1 MPARSDKT
9 SRASPSAPTRSK
21 SSAKTPPP
29 VTTSTASRA
38 RGAPK
43 TASPPTR
50 RAAPHEP
57 LPIDATDRASPSK
70 APEAPPP
77 SAAPQTLPS
86 ASLTDHLDRV
96 TMATTARFTGNVSPA
111 AVALAWADWAMHAAT
126 APGHRLNVFKAF
138 TAIDKPTA
146 NRAPKASEPRD
157 ADRRFRDP
165 SWDKPP
171 FSWWRER
178 FLRTQDFVDEMT
190 GEIPGVD
197 PHHRD
202 VVRFMARQ
210 WLDVFSPSNLW
221 CLNPEVLGAIRDTQ
235 GQNLVQGAQRWWSD
249 LRDMAG
255 GNAPGAGPEACKA
268 FRVGHEIAA
277 TPGKVVYRNAYF
289 ELLQYAPAQAQTWR
303 EPVLIVPSWLLKY
316 YILDLEAQHSLVRYL
331 VSQGHSVFMISW
343 HNPGPQDR
351 DRGLDDYLESGL
363 LTALREVR
371 RLTGNVPV
379 HACGYCLGG
388 TLLAIAAA
396 TLARRNG
403 HAEGTNSGNKGTQG
417 DAGDDNA
424 LASVTLLAAQTD
436 FSEPGELG
444 LFIDASQVA
453 YLEAMMWQQGF
464 ISGAQLAGTF
474 QLLNSRDL
482 IGSRLMHDY
491 LLGTPAQT
499 TDFTVW
505 NADTTRIPA
514 RLHSQCLRE
523 LYLNNALATGAL
535 KVGAQPVALSDIR
548 VPMFVV
554 ATERDHISPW
564 RSVYKMHL
572 LCHGDLTF
580 ALVSGGHNVGVVC
593 EPGHARSH
601 HRVAT
606 RVAGSAYRDP
616 DEWFGATP
624 AMQSSWW
631 PAWQAWLLTKGT
643 QATPAAKGGGKTV
656 AAPWPPAQTLG
667 DAPGTYVLER

>member
-1 MPARSDKT
+1 
-9 SRASPSAPTRSK
+9 
-21 SSAKTPPP
+21 
-29 VTTSTASRA
+29 
-38 RGAPK
+38 
-43 TASPPTR
+43 
-50 RAAPHEP
+50 
-57 LPIDATDRASPSK
+57 
-70 APEAPPP
+70 
-77 SAAPQTLPS
+77 
-86 ASLTDHLDRV
+86 
-96 TMATTARFTGNVSPA
+96 MATTARFTGNVSPA

-126 APGHRLNVFKAF
+126 APGHQLNVFKAF
-138 TAIDKPTA
+138 AAIDKPAAAQSTSVSG
-146 NRAPKASEPRD
+146 PPE

-165 SWDKPP
+165 LWDNPP
-171 FSWWRER
+171 FSWWRDR
-178 FLRTQDFVDEMT
+178 FLRTQHFVDEMT
-190 GEIPGVD
+190 GDIPGVD

-210 WLDVFSPSNLW
+210 WLDVFSPSNLG
-221 CLNPEVLGAIRDTQ
+221 CLNPEVLSTLRETQ
-235 GQNLVQGAQRWWSD
+235 GQSLIQGAQRWWSD
-249 LRDMAG
+249 LHDMAAG
-255 GNAPGAGPEACKA
+255 HAPGAGPEACKA

-289 ELLQYAPAQAQTWR
+289 ELLQYAPTQPQTWR
-303 EPVLIVPSWLLKY
+303 EPILIVPSWLLKY

-331 VSQGHSVFMISW
+331 VAQGHSVFMVSW
-343 HNPGPQDR
+343 HNPGPEAR
-351 DRGLDDYLESGL
+351 DRGLEDYLNEGL

-371 RLTGNVPV
+371 RLTHNAPV

-396 TLARRNG
+396 TLARENG
-403 HAEGTNSGNKGTQG
+403 KDKGH
-417 DAGDDNA
+417 NP

-453 YLEAMMWQQGF
+453 YLEAMMWRQGF
-464 ISGAQLAGTF
+464 IGGEQLAGTF

-482 IGSRLMHDY
+482 IWSRLMRDY
-491 LLGTPAQT
+491 LLGKPAQT

-523 LYLNNALATGAL
+523 LYLNNALATGTL
-535 KVGAQPVALSDIR
+535 QVGGQPVALSDIR

-572 LCHGDLTF
+572 LYHGDLTF

-606 RVAGSAYRDP
+606 RAAGTAYRAPED
-616 DEWFGATP
+616 WFAATP

-631 PAWQAWLLTKGT
+631 PAWQAWLLAQGS
-643 QATPAAKGGGKTV
+643 GKSV
-656 AAPWPPAQTLG
+656 AAPWPPARTLA

>member
-1 MPARSDKT
+1 MPA
-9 SRASPSAPTRSK
+9 P
-21 SSAKTPPP
+21 SAKTSPSKSAQSP
-29 VTTSTASRA
+29 TASRA

-43 TASPPTR
+43 TTRPPTR
-50 RAAPHEP
+50 RAKPHGP
-57 LPIDATDRASPSK
+57 TSVAAASPAK
-70 APEAPPP
+70 LEPPAPPEAVSAPPLT
-77 SAAPQTLPS
+77 SF
-86 ASLTDHLDRV
+86 TDHLDRAA
-96 TMATTARFTGNVSPA
+96 MAATARFTGNVSPA

-138 TAIDKPTA
+138 AAIDKPA
-146 NRAPKASEPRD
+146 ASQAASAGGPPD
-157 ADRRFRDP
+157 TDRRFRDP
-165 SWDKPP
+165 LWDNLP

-178 FLRTQDFVDEMT
+178 FLRTQHFVDEMT

-221 CLNPEVLGAIRDTQ
+221 YLNPEVLSAVRETH
-235 GQNLVQGAQRWWSD
+235 GQNLVKGAQRWWSD
-249 LRDMAG
+249 LQDIAAG
-255 GNAPGAGPEACKA
+255 HAPGAGPQACQA

-277 TPGKVVYRNAYF
+277 TPGKVVYRNEYF
-289 ELLQYAPAQAQTWR
+289 ELLQYAPAQPQTSR

-316 YILDLEAQHSLVRYL
+316 YILDLQAQHSLVRYL
-331 VSQGHSVFMISW
+331 VAQGHSVFMVSW
-343 HNPGPQDR
+343 HNPGPEAR
-351 DRGLDDYLESGL
+351 NRGLEDYLDDGL
-363 LTALREVR
+363 LAALREVR
-371 RLTGNVPV
+371 RLTDNAPV

-396 TLARRNG
+396 TLARDKGKGEG
-403 HAEGTNSGNKGTQG
+403 HNP
-417 DAGDDNA
+417 
-424 LASVTLLAAQTD
+424 LASITLLAAQTD

-453 YLEAMMWQQGF
+453 YLEAMMWRQGY
-464 ISGAQLAGTF
+464 IGGEQLAGTF

-482 IGSRLMHDY
+482 IWSRLMSDY
-491 LLGTPAQT
+491 LLGKPAQT

-523 LYLNNALATGAL
+523 LYLNNALATGTL
-535 KVGAQPVALSDIR
+535 KIRGQPVALSDIR
-548 VPMFVV
+548 APMFVV

-572 LCHGDLTF
+572 LNHGDLTF

-593 EPGHARSH
+593 EPGHPHSH

-606 RVAGSAYRDP
+606 RAAGAAYRAPED
-616 DEWFGATP
+616 WFAATP

-631 PAWQAWLLTKGT
+631 PAWHAWLLAQGS
-643 QATPAAKGGGKTV
+643 GKSV
-656 AAPWPPAQTLG
+656 AAPWPPAQALG

>member
-1 MPARSDKT
+1 
-9 SRASPSAPTRSK
+9 
-21 SSAKTPPP
+21 
-29 VTTSTASRA
+29 
-38 RGAPK
+38 
-43 TASPPTR
+43 
-50 RAAPHEP
+50 
-57 LPIDATDRASPSK
+57 
-70 APEAPPP
+70 
-77 SAAPQTLPS
+77 
-86 ASLTDHLDRV
+86 
-96 TMATTARFTGNVSPA
+96 MATTARFTGNVSPA
-111 AVALAWADWAMHAAT
+111 AVALAWADWAMHAAM
-126 APGHRLNVFKAF
+126 APGHQLNVFKAF
-138 TAIDKPTA
+138 AAIDKPTA
-146 NRAPKASEPRD
+146 AQTSTPRPPRET
-157 ADRRFRDP
+157 DRRFRDP

-171 FSWWRER
+171 FSWLRER

-210 WLDVFSPSNLW
+210 WLDVFAPSNQW
-221 CLNPEVLGAIRDTQ
+221 WMNPEVLSAIRETN
-235 GQNLVQGAQRWWSD
+235 GQNLAKGAQRWWSD
-249 LRDMAG
+249 LRDIAA
-255 GNAPGAGPEACKA
+255 GNAPGAGPDACKA

-277 TPGKVVYRNAYF
+277 TPGKVVFRNDVF
-289 ELLQYAPAQAQTWR
+289 ELLQYTPAQAQTWR

-331 VSQGHSVFMISW
+331 VSQGHSVFMMSW

-351 DRGLDDYLESGL
+351 NRGLEDYLESGL

-371 RLTGNVPV
+371 RLTDDVPV

-388 TLLAIAAA
+388 TLLAIGAA

-403 HAEGTNSGNKGTQG
+403 HAKDMT
-417 DAGDDNA
+417 DA

-453 YLEAMMWQQGF
+453 YLEAMMWRQGY
-464 ISGAQLAGTF
+464 ISGEQLAGTF

-482 IGSRLMHDY
+482 IWSRLMHDY
-491 LLGTPAQT
+491 LLGTPGQT
-499 TDFTVW
+499 TDFTAW

-514 RLHSQCLRE
+514 RLHSECLRE
-523 LYLNNALATGAL
+523 LYMNNALATGTL
-535 KVGAQPVALSDIR
+535 KIGGQPIALSDIR

-572 LCHGDLTF
+572 LYHADLTF

-593 EPGHARSH
+593 EPGHSRSH

-606 RVAGSAYRDP
+606 RAAGSAYRDP
-616 DEWFGATP
+616 DTWFVETP

-631 PAWQAWLLTKGT
+631 PAWQAWLLSQRT
-643 QATPAAKGGGKTV
+643 QGSGKSI
-656 AAPWPPAQTLG
+656 AAPWPPAKALG

>member
-1 MPARSDKT
+1 MPARSAKT
-9 SRASPSAPTRSK
+9 SASQSSPSAS
-21 SSAKTPPP
+21 
-29 VTTSTASRA
+29 ASRS

-43 TASPPTR
+43 TADPPTR
-50 RAAPHEP
+50 RATPPGPMPAAIARH
-57 LPIDATDRASPSK
+57 
-70 APEAPPP
+70 APPTVSSTP
-77 SAAPQTLPS
+77 ASAKTPEVALPS
-86 ASLTDHLDRV
+86 SATSFTDSLDRV
-96 TMATTARFTGNVSPA
+96 AMAATARFTGNVSPA

-126 APGHRLNVFKAF
+126 APGHQLNVFKAF
-138 TAIDKPTA
+138 AAIDKPTSSH
-146 NRAPKASEPRD
+146 RAKAGGPPV

-165 SWDKPP
+165 LWDQLP
-171 FSWWRER
+171 FAWWRER
-178 FLRTQDFVDEMT
+178 FLRTEDFVDTMT

-197 PHHRD
+197 RHHRD

-210 WLDVFSPSNLW
+210 WLDMFSPSNFW
-221 CLNPEVLGAIRDTQ
+221 YLNPEVISAVRDTQ
-235 GQNLVQGAQRWWSD
+235 GQNLVNGAQRWWSD
-249 LRDMAG
+249 LHDMAA

-268 FRVGHEIAA
+268 FCVGHDIAA

-289 ELLQYAPAQAQTWR
+289 ELLQYAPPQTQTQTQTWR
-303 EPVLIVPSWLLKY
+303 EPILIVPSWLLKY

-331 VSQGHSVFMISW
+331 VAQGHNVFMMSW
-343 HNPGPQDR
+343 HNAGPTAR
-351 DRGLDDYLESGL
+351 GRGLDDYLNAGL

-371 RLTGNVPV
+371 RLTDNAPV

-396 TLARRNG
+396 ALARETP
-403 HAEGTNSGNKGTQG
+403 EGSAPGSG
-417 DAGDDNA
+417 DASGGGNGRRAERDM
-424 LASVTLLAAQTD
+424 LASVTLLAAQSD

-453 YLEAMMWQQGF
+453 YLEAMMWRQGF
-464 ISGAQLAGTF
+464 ISGEQLAGTF

-482 IGSRLMHDY
+482 IWSRLMHDY
-491 LLGTPAQT
+491 LLGKPAQT

-514 RLHSQCLRE
+514 RLHSECLRE
-523 LYLNNALATGAL
+523 LYLNNALATGTL
-535 KVGAQPVALSDIR
+535 KVGGLPVALADIR

-572 LCHGDLTF
+572 LYNGDLTF

-593 EPGHARSH
+593 EPGHPTSH

-606 RVAGSAYRDP
+606 RAAGAAYRDA
-616 DEWFGATP
+616 DEWFTATP
-624 AMQSSWW
+624 ARPSSWW
-631 PAWQAWLLTKGT
+631 PAWQAWLLAQGSGRSI
-643 QATPAAKGGGKTV
+643 ATD
-656 AAPWPPAQTLG
+656 WPPANSLC
-667 DAPGTYVLER
+667 DAPGAYVLER

>member
-1 MPARSDKT
+1 MPPAVA
-9 SRASPSAPTRSK
+9 ASASAT
-21 SSAKTPPP
+21 A
-29 VTTSTASRA
+29 TSTASRS

-50 RAAPHEP
+50 RATP
-57 LPIDATDRASPSK
+57 RGASPLDTEATPSSSPHAATASPV
-70 APEAPPP
+70 APDSAPP
-77 SAAPQTLPS
+77 
-86 ASLTDHLDRV
+86 ASFTEHLDRAA
-96 TMATTARFTGNVSPA
+96 MATTARFTGNVSPA
-111 AVALAWADWAMHAAT
+111 AVALVWGDWLMHAAT
-126 APGHRLNVFKAF
+126 APGHQLNVFRALA
-138 TAIDKPTA
+138 AIDKPDAGTTPPTD
-146 NRAPKASEPRD
+146 APHET
-157 ADRRFRDP
+157 DRRFRDP
-165 SWDKPP
+165 SWDRPP
-171 FSWWRER
+171 FSWLRER
-178 FLRTQDFVDEMT
+178 FLRTQDFVDAMT

-210 WLDVFSPSNLW
+210 WLDVLSPSNQW
-221 CLNPEVLGAIRDTQ
+221 WANPEVLTAIRETQ
-235 GQNLVQGAQRWWSD
+235 GQNLVRGAQRWWSD
-249 LRDMAG
+249 LKDMAAG
-255 GNAPGAGPEACKA
+255 DAPGAGPDACKA

-277 TPGKVVYRNAYF
+277 TPGKVVYRNAFF
-289 ELLQYAPAQAQTWR
+289 ELLQYAPAQTQTWR
-303 EPVLIVPSWLLKY
+303 EPVLIVPSWLLKF

-331 VSQGHSVFMISW
+331 VSQGHNVFMISW
-343 HNPGPQDR
+343 HNPGPEDR
-351 DRGLDDYLESGL
+351 DRGLDDYLSSGL
-363 LTALREVR
+363 LRALGEVR

-396 TLARRNG
+396 TLARQG
-403 HAEGTNSGNKGTQG
+403 AQTKG
-417 DAGDDNA
+417 DADM

-453 YLEAMMWQQGF
+453 YLEAMMWRQGF
-464 ISGAQLAGTF
+464 ISGEQLAGTF

-482 IGSRLMHDY
+482 IWSRLMRDY

-535 KVGAQPVALSDIR
+535 KVGEQPVALSDIR

-572 LCHGDLTF
+572 LYHGDLTF

-606 RVAGSAYRDP
+606 RAAGAAYRDP
-616 DEWFGATP
+616 HAWFATTP

-631 PAWQAWLLTKGT
+631 PAWQAWLLAQGS
-643 QATPAAKGGGKTV
+643 GKSIT
-656 AAPWPPAQTLG
+656 APWPPEKALH

>member
-1 MPARSDKT
+1 
-9 SRASPSAPTRSK
+9 
-21 SSAKTPPP
+21 
-29 VTTSTASRA
+29 
-38 RGAPK
+38 
-43 TASPPTR
+43 
-50 RAAPHEP
+50 
-57 LPIDATDRASPSK
+57 
-70 APEAPPP
+70 
-77 SAAPQTLPS
+77 
-86 ASLTDHLDRV
+86 
-96 TMATTARFTGNVSPA
+96 MATTARFTGNVSPA

-138 TAIDKPTA
+138 AAIDKPAA
-146 NRAPKASEPRD
+146 NSAASASGPSD
-157 ADRRFRDP
+157 TDRRFRAP

-235 GQNLVQGAQRWWSD
+235 GQNLVKGALRWWSD
-249 LRDMAG
+249 LRDMAA

-268 FRVGHEIAA
+268 FRVGREIAA

-396 TLARRNG
+396 TLARQNG
-403 HAEGTNSGNKGTQG
+403 HTEGKKGNPENTGN
-417 DAGDDNA
+417 DNV

-464 ISGAQLAGTF
+464 ISGEQLAGTF

-535 KVGAQPVALSDIR
+535 KVGSQPVALSDIR

-572 LCHGDLTF
+572 LYHGDLTF

-616 DEWFGATP
+616 DEWFSATP

-631 PAWQAWLLTKGT
+631 PAWQAWLLAKGT
-643 QATPAAKGGGKTV
+643 QSTRGGGKTV

>member
-1 MPARSDKT
+1 MTAPDT
-9 SRASPSAPTRSK
+9 SPSPDTVAPT
-21 SSAKTPPP
+21 
-29 VTTSTASRA
+29 
-38 RGAPK
+38 
-43 TASPPTR
+43 PPT
-50 RAAPHEP
+50 
-57 LPIDATDRASPSK
+57 
-70 APEAPPP
+70 
-77 SAAPQTLPS
+77 
-86 ASLTDHLDRV
+86 SLTSFADHLDRAA
-96 TMATTARFTGNVSPA
+96 MAATARFTGNVSPA

-126 APGHRLNVFKAF
+126 APGHQLNVFKAF
-138 TAIDKPTA
+138 AAIDRPA
-146 NRAPKASEPRD
+146 AAKAGEPH
-157 ADRRFRDP
+157 AVDRRFRDP
-165 SWDKPP
+165 SWDQLP
-171 FSWWRER
+171 FAWLRER
-178 FLRTQDFVDEMT
+178 FLRAQDVVDEMT
-190 GEIPGVD
+190 GDIPGVE

-210 WLDVFSPSNLW
+210 WLDVFSPSNQW
-221 CLNPEVLGAIRDTQ
+221 WANPEVLAAIRETQ
-235 GQNLVQGAQRWWSD
+235 GRNLVKGAQRWWSD
-249 LRDMAG
+249 ARDMAG
-255 GNAPGAGPEACKA
+255 GSAPGAGPEACKA
-268 FRVGHEIAA
+268 FRVGHDIAA

-289 ELLQYAPAQAQTWR
+289 ELLQYAPGQAQTWR

-316 YILDLEAQHSLVRYL
+316 YILDLEAQHSLVGYL
-331 VSQGHSVFMISW
+331 VAQGHNVFMMSW
-343 HNPGPQDR
+343 HNPGPHAR
-351 DRGLDDYLESGL
+351 DRGLEDYLESGL

-388 TLLAIAAA
+388 TLLAIGAA
-396 TLARRNG
+396 TLARRDSERP
-403 HAEGTNSGNKGTQG
+403 ARSRDRE
-417 DAGDDNA
+417 DANA

-453 YLEAMMWQQGF
+453 YLEAMMWRQGF
-464 ISGAQLAGTF
+464 ISGEQLAGTF

-482 IGSRLMHDY
+482 IWSRLMRDY

-514 RLHSQCLRE
+514 RLHSECLRA
-523 LYLNNALATGAL
+523 LYLNNALATGSL
-535 KVGAQPVALSDIR
+535 NIGGQPVALSDIR

-572 LCHGDLTF
+572 LYHADLTF

-606 RVAGSAYRDP
+606 RAAGAAYRDP
-616 DEWFGATP
+616 QTWYDATP

-631 PAWQAWLLTKGT
+631 PAWQAWLLAQGS
-643 QATPAAKGGGKTV
+643 GKSV
-656 AAPWPPAQTLG
+656 AAAWPPAKPLD

>member
-1 MPARSDKT
+1 
-9 SRASPSAPTRSK
+9 
-21 SSAKTPPP
+21 
-29 VTTSTASRA
+29 
-38 RGAPK
+38 
-43 TASPPTR
+43 
-50 RAAPHEP
+50 
-57 LPIDATDRASPSK
+57 
-70 APEAPPP
+70 
-77 SAAPQTLPS
+77 
-86 ASLTDHLDRV
+86 
-96 TMATTARFTGNVSPA
+96 MATTARFTGNVSPA

-126 APGHRLNVFKAF
+126 APGHQLNVFKAF
-138 TAIDKPTA
+138 AAIDKPAAAQATTA
-146 NRAPKASEPRD
+146 SGPPE

-165 SWDKPP
+165 LWDNPP
-171 FSWWRER
+171 FSWWRDR
-178 FLRTQDFVDEMT
+178 FLRTQHFVDEMT
-190 GEIPGVD
+190 GDIPGVD

-210 WLDVFSPSNLW
+210 WLDVLSPSNFGF
-221 CLNPEVLGAIRDTQ
+221 LNPEVLSTLRETQ
-235 GQNLVQGAQRWWSD
+235 GQSLIQGAQRWWSD
-249 LRDMAG
+249 LHDMAAG
-255 GNAPGAGPEACKA
+255 HAPGAGPEACKA

-289 ELLQYAPAQAQTWR
+289 ELLQYAPPQPQTWR
-303 EPVLIVPSWLLKY
+303 EPILIVPSWLLKY

-331 VSQGHSVFMISW
+331 VAHGHSVFMMSW
-343 HNPGPQDR
+343 HNPGAEAG
-351 DRGLDDYLESGL
+351 DRGLGDYLNEGL

-371 RLTGNVPV
+371 RLTENAPV

-396 TLARRNG
+396 TLAREKGKDKG
-403 HAEGTNSGNKGTQG
+403 HNP
-417 DAGDDNA
+417 

-453 YLEAMMWQQGF
+453 YLEAMMWRQGF
-464 ISGAQLAGTF
+464 IGGEQLAGTF

-482 IGSRLMHDY
+482 IGSRLMRDY
-491 LLGTPAQT
+491 LLGKPART

-523 LYLNNALATGAL
+523 LYLNNALATGTL
-535 KVGAQPVALSDIR
+535 QVGDQPVALSDIS

-564 RSVYKMHL
+564 RSVYKMHWL
-572 LCHGDLTF
+572 YHGDLTF

-593 EPGHARSH
+593 ELGHEHSH

-606 RVAGSAYRDP
+606 RAAGTAYRAP
-616 DEWFGATP
+616 EAWFAATP

-631 PAWQAWLLTKGT
+631 PAWQAWLLAQGS
-643 QATPAAKGGGKTV
+643 GKSV
-656 AAPWPPAQTLG
+656 AAPWPPARTLA

>member
-1 MPARSDKT
+1 MPA
-9 SRASPSAPTRSK
+9 ASPTPHQPSAPP
-21 SSAKTPPP
+21 AAAPLP
-29 VTTSTASRA
+29 STA
-38 RGAPK
+38 
-43 TASPPTR
+43 TF
-50 RAAPHEP
+50 
-57 LPIDATDRASPSK
+57 
-70 APEAPPP
+70 
-77 SAAPQTLPS
+77 
-86 ASLTDHLDRV
+86 TDHLDRAA
-96 TMATTARFTGNVSPA
+96 MATTARFTGNVSPA

-126 APGHRLNVFKAF
+126 APGHQLNVFKAF
-138 TAIDKPTA
+138 AAIDKPAAAQSTSVSG
-146 NRAPKASEPRD
+146 PPE

-165 SWDKPP
+165 LWDNPP
-171 FSWWRER
+171 FSWWRDR
-178 FLRTQDFVDEMT
+178 FLRTQHFVDEMT
-190 GEIPGVD
+190 GDIPGVD

-210 WLDVFSPSNLW
+210 WLDVFSPSNLG
-221 CLNPEVLGAIRDTQ
+221 CLNPEVLSTLRETQ
-235 GQNLVQGAQRWWSD
+235 GQSLIQGAQRWWSD
-249 LRDMAG
+249 LHDMAAG
-255 GNAPGAGPEACKA
+255 HAPGAGPEACKA

-289 ELLQYAPAQAQTWR
+289 ELLQYAPTQPQTWR
-303 EPVLIVPSWLLKY
+303 EPILIVPSWLLKY

-331 VSQGHSVFMISW
+331 VAQGHSVFMVSW
-343 HNPGPQDR
+343 HNPGPEAR
-351 DRGLDDYLESGL
+351 DRGLEDYLNEGL

-371 RLTGNVPV
+371 RLTHNAPV

-396 TLARRNG
+396 TLARENG
-403 HAEGTNSGNKGTQG
+403 KDKGH
-417 DAGDDNA
+417 NP

-453 YLEAMMWQQGF
+453 YLEAMMWRQGF
-464 ISGAQLAGTF
+464 IGGEQLAGTF

-482 IGSRLMHDY
+482 IWSRLMRDY
-491 LLGTPAQT
+491 LLGKPAQT

-523 LYLNNALATGAL
+523 LYLNNALATGTL
-535 KVGAQPVALSDIR
+535 QVGGQPVALSDIR

-572 LCHGDLTF
+572 LYHGDLTF

-606 RVAGSAYRDP
+606 RAAGTAYRAPED
-616 DEWFGATP
+616 WFAATP

-631 PAWQAWLLTKGT
+631 PAWQAWLLAQGS
-643 QATPAAKGGGKTV
+643 GKSV
-656 AAPWPPAQTLG
+656 AAPWPPARTLA

>member
-1 MPARSDKT
+1 MPARSAKT
-9 SRASPSAPTRSK
+9 SPSK
-21 SSAKTPPP
+21 SES
-29 VTTSTASRA
+29 SLSASRA

-43 TASPPTR
+43 TTRSPTR
-50 RAAPHEP
+50 RATPHGPAPA
-57 LPIDATDRASPSK
+57 DAANTV
-70 APEAPPP
+70 APPQSLAPPP
-77 SAAPQTLPS
+77 EAAPQPPATS
-86 ASLTDHLDRV
+86 FTDHLDRAA
-96 TMATTARFTGNVSPA
+96 MATTARFTGNVSPA

-126 APGHRLNVFKAF
+126 APGHQLNVFKAF
-138 TAIDKPTA
+138 AAIEKPTA
-146 NRAPKASEPRD
+146 GQAAQPAQPAQAAQAAKASGPPD
-157 ADRRFRDP
+157 TDRRFRDP
-165 SWDKPP
+165 LWDNPP
-171 FSWWRER
+171 FSWWRYR
-178 FLRTQDFVDEMT
+178 FLRTQHFVDEMT
-190 GEIPGVD
+190 GEIPGVE

-202 VVRFMARQ
+202 VVRFMTRQ

-221 CLNPEVLGAIRDTQ
+221 CLNPEVLSAIRETQ
-235 GQNLVQGAQRWWSD
+235 GQSLVRGAQRWGSD
-249 LRDMAG
+249 LRDIAAG
-255 GNAPGAGPEACKA
+255 HAPGAGPEACQA

-316 YILDLEAQHSLVRYL
+316 YILDLQAQHSLVRYL
-331 VSQGHSVFMISW
+331 VAQGHSVFMISW
-343 HNPGPQDR
+343 HNPGPEAR
-351 DRGLDDYLESGL
+351 DRGLEDYLDEGL
-363 LTALREVR
+363 LTALREVG
-371 RLTGNVPV
+371 RLTDNAPV

-396 TLARRNG
+396 TLAREKGKNNG
-403 HAEGTNSGNKGTQG
+403 HP
-417 DAGDDNA
+417 A
-424 LASVTLLAAQTD
+424 LASITLLAAQTD

-453 YLEAMMWQQGF
+453 YLEAMMWRQGY
-464 ISGAQLAGTF
+464 IGGEQLAGTF

-482 IGSRLMHDY
+482 IWSRLMHDY
-491 LLGTPAQT
+491 LLGKPAQT

-535 KVGAQPVALSDIR
+535 KVGGQPVALSDIR

-572 LCHGDLTF
+572 LYHGDLTF

-606 RVAGSAYRDP
+606 RAAGSAYP
-616 DEWFGATP
+616 SPEEWFATTP
-624 AMQSSWW
+624 AMPSSWW
-631 PAWQAWLLTKGT
+631 PAWQAWLLA
-643 QATPAAKGGGKTV
+643 QGGGKAV
-656 AAPWPPAQTLG
+656 AATWPPAQALE

>member
-1 MPARSDKT
+1 M
-9 SRASPSAPTRSK
+9 
-21 SSAKTPPP
+21 
-29 VTTSTASRA
+29 
-38 RGAPK
+38 
-43 TASPPTR
+43 
-50 RAAPHEP
+50 AA
-57 LPIDATDRASPSK
+57 
-70 APEAPPP
+70 
-77 SAAPQTLPS
+77 
-86 ASLTDHLDRV
+86 
-96 TMATTARFTGNVSPA
+96 TARFTGNVSPA
-111 AVALAWADWAMHAAT
+111 AVLLAWTDWAMHAAT
-126 APGHRLNVFKAF
+126 APGHQLNVFKAF
-138 TAIDKPTA
+138 AAIDKPGAGHVSNAGGPPT
-146 NRAPKASEPRD
+146 
-157 ADRRFRDP
+157 ADRRFHDP
-165 SWDKPP
+165 LWDQPP
-171 FSWWRER
+171 FAWWRER

-221 CLNPEVLGAIRDTQ
+221 YLNPEVLAAIRETQ

-249 LRDMAG
+249 LRDMAAG
-255 GNAPGAGPEACKA
+255 HAPGAGPQACKA
-268 FRVGHEIAA
+268 FCVGHEIAA

-289 ELLQYAPAQAQTWR
+289 ELLQYAPAEPQTWR

-331 VSQGHSVFMISW
+331 VAQGHSVFMISW
-343 HNPGPQDR
+343 HNAGPKDR
-351 DRGLDDYLESGL
+351 DRGLDNYLNDGL
-363 LTALREVR
+363 LTALQEVR

-396 TLARRNG
+396 TLAREGGSGESNG
-403 HAEGTNSGNKGTQG
+403 KASGKAS
-417 DAGDDNA
+417 DV

-453 YLEAMMWQQGF
+453 YLEAMMWRQGY
-464 ISGAQLAGTF
+464 ISGEQLAGTF

-482 IGSRLMHDY
+482 IWSRLMGDY
-491 LLGTPAQT
+491 LLGKPAQT

-523 LYLNNALATGAL
+523 LYLNNALATGTL
-535 KVGAQPVALSDIR
+535 KVAGQPIALSDIR

-572 LCHGDLTF
+572 LYNGDLTF

-593 EPGHARSH
+593 PPGHPHSH

-606 RVAGSAYRDP
+606 RTVGSAYRDP
-616 DEWFGATP
+616 DDWFATTP

-631 PAWQAWLLTKGT
+631 PAWQAWLLAQGS
-643 QATPAAKGGGKTV
+643 GKSV
-656 AAPWPPAQTLG
+656 AAPWPPARGLD
-667 DAPGTYVLER
+667 DAPGAYVLER

>member
-1 MPARSDKT
+1 
-9 SRASPSAPTRSK
+9 
-21 SSAKTPPP
+21 
-29 VTTSTASRA
+29 
-38 RGAPK
+38 
-43 TASPPTR
+43 
-50 RAAPHEP
+50 
-57 LPIDATDRASPSK
+57 
-70 APEAPPP
+70 
-77 SAAPQTLPS
+77 
-86 ASLTDHLDRV
+86 
-96 TMATTARFTGNVSPA
+96 MATTARFTGNVSPA

-126 APGHRLNVFKAF
+126 APGHQLNVFKAF
-138 TAIDKPTA
+138 AAIDKPAAAQSTSVSG
-146 NRAPKASEPRD
+146 PPE

-165 SWDKPP
+165 LWDNPP
-171 FSWWRER
+171 FSWWRDR
-178 FLRTQDFVDEMT
+178 FLRTQHFVDEMT
-190 GEIPGVD
+190 GDIPGVD

-210 WLDVFSPSNLW
+210 WLDVFSPSNLG
-221 CLNPEVLGAIRDTQ
+221 CLNPEVLSTLRETQ
-235 GQNLVQGAQRWWSD
+235 GQSLIQGAQRWWSD
-249 LRDMAG
+249 LRDMAAG
-255 GNAPGAGPEACKA
+255 HAPGAGPEACKA

-289 ELLQYAPAQAQTWR
+289 ELLQYAPAQPQTWR
-303 EPVLIVPSWLLKY
+303 EPILIVPSWLLKY

-331 VSQGHSVFMISW
+331 VAQGHSVFMVSW
-343 HNPGPQDR
+343 HNPGPEAR
-351 DRGLDDYLESGL
+351 DRGLEDYLNEGL

-371 RLTGNVPV
+371 RLTHNAPV

-396 TLARRNG
+396 TLARENG
-403 HAEGTNSGNKGTQG
+403 KDKGH
-417 DAGDDNA
+417 NP

-453 YLEAMMWQQGF
+453 YLEAMMWRQGF
-464 ISGAQLAGTF
+464 IGGEQLAGTF

-482 IGSRLMHDY
+482 IWSRLMRDY
-491 LLGTPAQT
+491 LLGKPAQT

-523 LYLNNALATGAL
+523 LYLNNALATGTFQ
-535 KVGAQPVALSDIR
+535 VGGQPVALSDIR

-572 LCHGDLTF
+572 LYHGDLTF

-601 HRVAT
+601 HRVAMRT
-606 RVAGSAYRDP
+606 AGTAYRAPED
-616 DEWFGATP
+616 WFAATP

-631 PAWQAWLLTKGT
+631 PAWQAWLLAQGS
-643 QATPAAKGGGKTV
+643 GKSV
-656 AAPWPPAQTLG
+656 AAPWPPARTLA

>member
-9 SRASPSAPTRSK
+9 SRSTTSRSNK
-21 SSAKTPPP
+21 SRKTADVPPPP
-29 VTTSTASRA
+29 VSSTASRS

-50 RAAPHEP
+50 RTVPHGATADASVTHKATPVAPKP
-57 LPIDATDRASPSK
+57 QATPSPS
-70 APEAPPP
+70 P
-77 SAAPQTLPS
+77 STS
-86 ASLTDHLDRV
+86 FTDHLDRAA
-96 TMATTARFTGNVSPA
+96 MATTARFTGNVSPA
-111 AVALAWADWAMHAAT
+111 AVALAWADWIMHAAT
-126 APGHRLNVFKAF
+126 APGHQLNVFKAF
-138 TAIDKPTA
+138 AAIDKP
-146 NRAPKASEPRD
+146 ASTDATNAGGPHD

-178 FLRTQDFVDEMT
+178 FLRTQAFVDEMT

-202 VVRFMARQ
+202 VVRFMTRQ
-210 WLDVFSPSNLW
+210 WLDVFSPSNQW
-221 CLNPEVLGAIRDTQ
+221 WANPEVLLSIRETQ
-235 GQNLVQGAQRWWSD
+235 GQNLVKGAQRWWSD
-249 LRDMAG
+249 LRDMAA

-277 TPGKVVYRNAYF
+277 TPGKVVYRNAFF

-303 EPVLIVPSWLLKY
+303 EPILIVPSWLLKY
-316 YILDLEAQHSLVRYL
+316 YILDLEAQHSLVAYL

-343 HNPGPQDR
+343 HNPGPEDR
-351 DRGLDDYLESGL
+351 DRGLEDYLESGL

-371 RLTGNVPV
+371 RMTGNVPV

-388 TLLAIAAA
+388 TLLAVAAA
-396 TLARRNG
+396 TLAR
-403 HAEGTNSGNKGTQG
+403 ESGSAGQSGQTKRKAAD
-417 DAGDDNA
+417 DADM

-453 YLEAMMWQQGF
+453 YLEAMMWRQGF
-464 ISGAQLAGTF
+464 IGGEQLAGTF

-482 IGSRLMHDY
+482 IWSRLMHDY
-491 LLGTPAQT
+491 LLGAPAQT

-523 LYLNNALATGAL
+523 LYLNSALATGTL
-535 KVGAQPVALSDIR
+535 KIGGQPVALSDIR
-548 VPMFVV
+548 VPLFVV

-572 LCHGDLTF
+572 LNHGDLTF

-631 PAWQAWLLTKGT
+631 PAWQAWLLAQGKH
-643 QATPAAKGGGKTV
+643 GGGDKPV
-656 AAPWPPAQTLG
+656 AAPWPPATSLG